1 MLKFRHSCQ
10 ANMLAACRQVY
21 AFDNQMHAFANQI
34 RAFDNCMSIIK
45 EVCKYMFAASIYK

>member
-10 ANMLAACRQVY
+10 ANMFAACMQVH

-34 RAFDNCMSIIK
+34 HAFDNCMSIIT
-45 EVCKYMFAASIYK
+45 EVSN